1 MAAKKIEKERIET
14 GRAWA
19 YLRVSTDGQDNNN
32 QRLEILRVAKARGL
46 GAVQFVEDIASG
58 RKSWH
63 DRRMK
68 DIMDQMGPGDAL
80 LVAEISRLGRS
91 MLEVMEILSQCADRG
106 IHVYAAKGNW
116 ALDDSLPSKI
126 VASVLAMAAEIER
139 ELISQRT
146 KSALATRRAAGVVLG
161 RPRGPGA
168 SKLDP
173 HADEIRELISLGVP
187 ATKIAKRYGSSV
199 PNLRVWLKKRR
210 PEATQTGPATVAE

>member
-1 MAAKKIEKERIET
+1 MAAKKIEKERIEK

-32 QRLEILRVAKARGL
+32 QRLEILRVAQERGL
-46 GAVQFVEDIASG
+46 GAVQFVEEVVSG

-63 DRRMK
+63 DRRLR
-68 DIMDQMGPGDAL
+68 DIMDQMNPGDAL

-91 MLEVMEILSQCADRG
+91 MLEVMEILSQCAERR

-146 KSALATRRAAGVVLG
+146 KSALATKRAAGVVLG

-187 ATKIAKRYGSSV
+187 VTKIAKRFGSSV
-199 PNLRVWLKKRR
+199 PNLRVWMKKRR
-210 PEATQTGPATVAE
+210 PETTETGPAIVAE